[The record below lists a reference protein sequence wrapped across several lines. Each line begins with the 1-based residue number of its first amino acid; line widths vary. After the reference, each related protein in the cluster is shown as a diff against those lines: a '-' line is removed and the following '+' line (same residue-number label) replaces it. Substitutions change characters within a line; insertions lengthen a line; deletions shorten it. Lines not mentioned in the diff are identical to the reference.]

1 MKLHIYVKTALLL
14 FLIAAVSLSVTVLTA
29 VPPKERETLRVVA
42 SFYPVYVA
50 ALNVTRGVDGV
61 TVDNMA
67 DSTAGCLHDYQ
78 MSPADRVM
86 LESADVFVMNGAGAE
101 PFLDGVLGNIAA
113 LDVIDLSEGQSL
125 LESGHVHSHD
135 EHVHSHDED
144 AVNSHLWVSPM
155 RYRLQLETLCRGL
168 SALDPDNAAQYEQN
182 TKEYLEK
189 VNAVW
194 LRLQAAADGFRN
206 TPTVLFHDS
215 LAYLAEDLGL
225 HVVSALNV
233 GEDSGV
239 SAHELSEAE
248 DVLRGEDTAMFMYD
262 AQYDSVQYTYLQTVP
277 THAVALSVDTAVT
290 GEDTPDA
297 WLSAMTALCEQWE
310 EAESLA

>member
-1 MKLHIYVKTALLL
+1 MKIHIYAKTALLL
-14 FLIAAVSLSVTVLTA
+14 LLIAAVSLSATALTA
-29 VPPKERETLRVVA
+29 VPPKTKNTLHVVT
-42 SFYPVYVA
+42 SFYPVYIA
-50 ALNVTRGVDGV
+50 ALNVASGVDGV
-61 TVDNMA
+61 TVENMA

-78 MSPADRVM
+78 MSPSDRVT

-101 PFLDGVLGNIAA
+101 PFLDSVLSRMTT
-113 LDVIDLSEGQSL
+113 LRVIDLSAGQQL

-135 EHVHSHDED
+135 GHDHSHED
-144 AVNSHLWVSPM
+144 YAVNSHLWVSPM
-155 RYRLQLETLCRGL
+155 RYRLQVETLCREL
-168 SALDPDNAAQYEQN
+168 TALDPDNAARYEQN

-189 VNAVW
+189 VNDVW
-194 LRLQAAADGFRN
+194 LRLQAAADAFED

-215 LAYLAEDLGL
+215 LAYLAEDLDL
-225 HVVSALNV
+225 HVVAALNV

-248 DVLRGEDTAMFMYD
+248 DVLRGEDKAMFLYD

-277 THAVALSVDTAVT
+277 TNAVPLSVDTAVT
-290 GEDTPDA
+290 GKNDPDA

-310 EAESLA
+310 EASSGA